1 MLKLKEKKS
10 VSKALSVAL
19 LLLALLAGACT
30 DYESFTQNASAH
42 LEFSADTI
50 AFDTIVSTVPSTTK
64 TLTVYNRNSS
74 GLRISS
80 VQLADGAS
88 SHFRVNVD
96 GEWLSQ
102 GKGEDFRVYRK
113 DSIIVRIEVTVPEV
127 GTNEIGTI
135 QDILY
140 FQLESGN
147 RQEVLLTA
155 GAIDAYMVHGM
166 IIHQDSTL
174 LTDKPYLI

>member
-30 DYESFTQNASAH
+30 DYESFTQNTSAH

-113 DSIIVRIEVTVPEV
+113 DSIIVRIEVTVPEL
-127 GTNEIGTI
+127 GTN
-135 QDILY
+135 
-140 FQLESGN
+140 
-147 RQEVLLTA
+147 
-155 GAIDAYMVHGM
+155 
-166 IIHQDSTL
+166 
-174 LTDKPYLI
+174 

>member
-30 DYESFTQNASAH
+30 DYESFTQNTSAH

-88 SHFRVNVD
+88 SHF
-96 GEWLSQ
+96 
-102 GKGEDFRVYRK
+102 
-113 DSIIVRIEVTVPEV
+113 
-127 GTNEIGTI
+127 
-135 QDILY
+135 
-140 FQLESGN
+140 
-147 RQEVLLTA
+147 
-155 GAIDAYMVHGM
+155 
-166 IIHQDSTL
+166 
-174 LTDKPYLI
+174 